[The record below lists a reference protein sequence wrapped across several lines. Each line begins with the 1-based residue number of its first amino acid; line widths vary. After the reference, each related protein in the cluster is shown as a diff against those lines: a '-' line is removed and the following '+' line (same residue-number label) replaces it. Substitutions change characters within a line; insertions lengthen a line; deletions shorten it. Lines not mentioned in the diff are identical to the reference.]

1 MAQHLDMHSGTPADE
16 LSGTNA
22 FVEVFCCGGAVHLS
36 LKQALAQHLGLRLR
50 LSEVRRC
57 ALRVLSKTNAEDR
70 IDVCGELIIRNPEE
84 SVASLAQEIDSA
96 LKITARR
103 PLTPRLVQSALGI
116 TNQERLRWTKSGHL
130 RAHGS
135 ESFRRGQRITVSTYA
150 VKQIEQLLA
159 DPAIIAGWREQDQ
172 RNRPIIGP
180 KK

>member
-22 FVEVFCCGGAVHLS
+22 FVEVFCCGDAVHLS

-50 LSEVRRC
+50 ISEVRRC

-70 IDVCGELIIRNPEE
+70 IDTCGELIVRNSEE
-84 SVASLAQEIDSA
+84 GVVSLVQEIDTA
-96 LKITARR
+96 LKRTALR
-103 PLTPRLVQSALGI
+103 PLTPRLVQCTLGI
-116 TNQERLRWTKSGHL
+116 TSQERLRWTKSGRL
-130 RAHGS
+130 RARGS
-135 ESFRRGQRITVSTYA
+135 ESFRRGQHITVSTYA

-172 RNRPIIGP
+172 RNRPIVGR